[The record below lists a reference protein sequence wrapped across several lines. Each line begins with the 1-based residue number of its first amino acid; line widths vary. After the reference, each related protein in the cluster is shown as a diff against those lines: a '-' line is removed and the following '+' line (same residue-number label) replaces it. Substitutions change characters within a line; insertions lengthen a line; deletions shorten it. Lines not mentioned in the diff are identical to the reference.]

1 MPQKYRRY
9 SLKPKEAKLD
19 LNKVSEKLRVNLE
32 TLIDTKS
39 NFEAAETDFGR
50 ILLINGKPLL
60 FKVGDNVL
68 PTLFFTDVLVLLP
81 KIVVDMGAVP
91 HVCNGADIM
100 APGIVRTEGEFR
112 EGDLVTI
119 IDEKHGKPLA
129 LGQALFSSEN
139 LSHIEKGSVIKNAHF
154 VSDKYWN
161 SAKALIG

>member
-19 LNKVSEKLRVNLE
+19 LNRVSEKLKINLE
-32 TLIDTKS
+32 TVVGTKS
-39 NFEAAETDFGR
+39 NVEAAETDFGQ

-81 KIVVDMGAVP
+81 KVVVDMGAVP

-112 EGDLVTI
+112 KGDLVVI
-119 IDEKHGKPLA
+119 VDEKHGKPLA
-129 LGQALFSSEN
+129 LGEVLFDSED
-139 LSHIEKGSVIKNAHF
+139 LSHIEKGSVVKNAHF

-161 SAKALIG
+161 SAKAFVG